1 LAVAHAY
8 FSGEKMMGTLRFAH
22 PTDTAE
28 LSAFGGE
35 ADISQRLPTIAIYE
49 YVF

>member
-1 LAVAHAY
+1 MFFVVVHNPLSHV
-8 FSGEKMMGTLRFAH
+8 RFR
-22 PTDTAE
+22 
-28 LSAFGGE
+28 GE

>member
-1 LAVAHAY
+1 
-8 FSGEKMMGTLRFAH
+8 M
-22 PTDTAE
+22 
-28 LSAFGGE
+28 SAFGGE